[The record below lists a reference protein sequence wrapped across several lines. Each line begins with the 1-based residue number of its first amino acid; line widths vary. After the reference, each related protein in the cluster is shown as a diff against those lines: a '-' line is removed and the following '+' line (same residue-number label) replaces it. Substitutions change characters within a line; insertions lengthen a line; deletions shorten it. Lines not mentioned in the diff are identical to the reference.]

1 MSSVQQSADIHSKK
15 KSSSEFFINLFCRG
29 ERFKKRLDM
38 YASTDV
44 CKEISACFNHKEQ
57 HVKNLPMTYRTINHW
72 ESQGLLSNQR
82 EQEKKWRQFSIMDQ
96 AWLYTIETLRDF
108 GLPLDRIKNIK
119 NTFFTSHEQYSFS
132 LMEYY
137 LSCAYIL
144 LEHVFLVVFS
154 DGFAIPLT
162 YAEYKDALKNNWIGS
177 HLQININEVV
187 QKIFPDQDFSPKYKN
202 EALIEPQEF
211 EVFYMIRTGNF
222 EEINVKFKNGS
233 LHLVEG
239 TQSLDKEAKIQ
250 DIIREGQYQNIE
262 IKQENRK
269 VVSFKRTIRKMIE

>member
-1 MSSVQQSADIHSKK
+1 MSFVQQNADINSEK

-29 ERFKKRLDM
+29 KRFENRLEM
-38 YASTDV
+38 YASTNV
-44 CKEISACFNHKEQ
+44 CKEISKCFNHKEL

-72 ESQGLLSNQR
+72 ESQGLINSER
-82 EQEKKWRQFSIMDQ
+82 EQGKQWRQFSIMDQ
-96 AWLYTIETLRDF
+96 AWLYTIEILRDF

-119 NTFFTSHEQYSFS
+119 NVFFTPHEQYPFS

-144 LEHVFLVVFS
+144 LEHVFLIVFS

-162 YAEYKDALKNNWIGS
+162 YAEYKDALKNNWIS
-177 HLQININEVV
+177 THLQINMNEVI
-187 QKIFPDQDFSPKYKN
+187 QKIFPDQDFAPKYKN

-222 EEINVKFKNGS
+222 EEIKVKFKNGS
-233 LHLVEG
+233 MHLLEG
-239 TQSLDKEAKIQ
+239 TENLDNEMKIR
-250 DIIREGQYQNIE
+250 DVIREGLYQNIE

-269 VVSFKRTIRKMIE
+269 VVSVKRTVRKMIE

>member
-1 MSSVQQSADIHSKK
+1 MQQNINIHSEK
-15 KSSSEFFINLFCRG
+15 KSSSEFFINLFSRG
-29 ERFKKRLDM
+29 QRFKNRLDM
-38 YASTDV
+38 YASAEV
-44 CKEISACFNHKEQ
+44 CKEISACFNYKEQ

-119 NTFFTSHEQYSFS
+119 SLFFNAYEKYPFS

-144 LEHVFLVVFS
+144 LEHVFLIVFS
-154 DGFAIPLT
+154 NGFAIPLT
-162 YAEYKDALKNNWIGS
+162 YTEYKDALKNNWIGT
-177 HLQININEVV
+177 HLQVNINEIV

-202 EALIEPQEF
+202 EALITPKEF
-211 EVFYMIRTGNF
+211 ELLYIMRTGNF

-233 LHLVEG
+233 LYLVEG
-239 TQSLDKEAKIQ
+239 TESLENEEKIQ

-262 IKQENRK
+262 IKQENCK
-269 VVSFKRTIRKMIE
+269 VVSFKRTVRKLIK

>member
-1 MSSVQQSADIHSKK
+1 MSSVQQSADIHREK

-29 ERFKKRLDM
+29 KRFKNRLEM

-44 CKEISACFNHKEQ
+44 CKEISGCFNHKEQ

-72 ESQGLLSNQR
+72 ESQGLINSKR
-82 EQEKKWRQFSIMDQ
+82 EQGKQWRQFSIMDQ

-119 NTFFTSHEQYSFS
+119 NVFFTPHEQYSFS

-144 LEHVFLVVFS
+144 LEHVFLIVFS

-162 YAEYKDALKNNWIGS
+162 YAEYKDALKNNWIGT
-177 HLQININEVV
+177 HLQININEIV

-222 EEINVKFKNGS
+222 EEVKVKFKNGFI
-233 LHLVEG
+233 HLVEG
-239 TQSLDKEAKIQ
+239 TENLDNETKIR

-269 VVSFKRTIRKMIE
+269 VVSVKRTVRKIID